1 MNKLFQGIG
10 VIMLLSL
17 SLLFSN
23 CDKNDEDNGNHV
35 ASDNSFKIAYVKTD
49 TLAEV
54 YEYYNDLK
62 TSLLLEQQE
71 AEADLSSRYKSMQTK
86 YLQIQRDLQDNMI
99 TPTSA
104 QKKQEK
110 LALDQQKW
118 QQDQQRYEFELME
131 KNQKMTLEIYD
142 SIQNYLKIYNKEY
155 KFNMII
161 ATDTLG
167 SNLLYA
173 DKNLD
178 ITGDVIKA
186 LNKRYRAALG
196 KQEGEEDT
204 EEN

>member
-17 SLLFSN
+17 GLLFSN
-23 CDKNDEDNGNHV
+23 CDKDKDNDNHGI
-35 ASDNSFKIAYVKTD
+35 AGNSFKIAYVKTD

-62 TSLLLEQQE
+62 TSLLIEQQE
-71 AEADLSSRYKSMQTK
+71 AEADLSARYKSMQTK
-86 YLQIQRDLQDNMI
+86 YLQIQRDLQDRMI

-104 QKKQEK
+104 QQKQEK

-118 QQDQQRYEFELME
+118 QQDQQRYEFELMD

-142 SIQNYLKIYNKEY
+142 SIQNYLKIYNKKY
-155 KFNMII
+155 KFNMIM

-178 ITGDVIKA
+178 ITEDVIKA
-186 LNKRYRAALG
+186 LNKRYREALG
-196 KQEGEEDT
+196 NQEGEEDT
-204 EEN
+204 E